1 MLSEFSLSCRKKK
14 TCWEKMILS
23 AAVYVSPKPAYSV
36 LMVPSL
42 MRTYAPPCHH
52 WCWLLKFVLIRNLM
66 VALFFSLEDNI
77 FHWAKVATFF
87 RSYLYVATLFPL
99 LVKAN
104 SRALTYVSKP
114 MKLFILKKLKPRASH
129 KCSFNTQSCYLLSY
143 YEMFHQVCSILFF
156 LCRPPHSN
164 FYS

>member
-1 MLSEFSLSCRKKK
+1 MGTRSGIQAGDLISLLRQNHALECFLNLVCLAEKRKPAE
-14 TCWEKMILS
+14 EKMILS

-42 MRTYAPPCHH
+42 MCTYAPPCHH

-114 MKLFILKKLKPRASH
+114 MKLFILKKL
-129 KCSFNTQSCYLLSY
+129 SFTPKTPGLS
-143 YEMFHQVCSILFF
+143 
-156 LCRPPHSN
+156 
-164 FYS
+164 